1 MTHAFFTLL
10 CYFFFVS
17 SDWIISK
24 VLSSNSRFFLL
35 NPFWCWYSLLHFSFH
50 SLVFFVLNFG
60 LVLLFDFSLLKFSF
74 CLCII
79 FLICSV
85 IFLCFFVAHWAS
97 LKQLFWLLYRVNCR
111 SSCLWYQLP
120 DYLDPL
126 VVWYVLEVSYSLKS
140 HDAVFTFEVA
150 VTSSSLYTL
159 TWGEKYLL
167 SALLG
172 ILRFPQT
179 YYGNA

>member
-1 MTHAFFTLL
+1 MTHVFFTLL

-17 SDWIISK
+17 FDWIISK
-24 VLSSNSRFFLL
+24 VLSSNSRSCLPD
-35 NPFWCWYSLLHFSFH
+35 PFWCWYSLLHFSFH
-50 SLVFFVLNFG
+50 SFVFFVLNLG
-60 LVLLFDFSLLKFSF
+60 MVLLYDFSLLKFSF

-85 IFLCFFVAHWAS
+85 IFLCFLAAHWAS
-97 LKQLFWLLYRVNCR
+97 LKQLFWILYQVNCR

-120 DYLDPL
+120 DYWNPL
-126 VVWYVLEVSYSLKS
+126 VVCFVLEFSYSLKFN
-140 HDAVFTFEVA
+140 DAVFTFEVA
-150 VTSSSLYTL
+150 VTSSSLYAL

-179 YYGNA
+179 YYGYA